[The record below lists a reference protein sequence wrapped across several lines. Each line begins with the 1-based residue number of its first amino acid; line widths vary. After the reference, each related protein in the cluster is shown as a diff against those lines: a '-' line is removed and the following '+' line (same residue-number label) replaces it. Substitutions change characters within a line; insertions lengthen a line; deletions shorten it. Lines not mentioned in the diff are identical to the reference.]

1 MVQDPNRPTL
11 IVSCTDRKTLLA
23 DELQLRNF
31 LHKSKPQDLK
41 NIAEDWATKVT
52 GILQSETIQKV
63 AARDLYCGEY
73 WKIAKQAE
81 KIATVLVASAG
92 LGLQQMDSDCPGYG
106 ATFASNSAD
115 SIPNPTGDFAV
126 ARSEWWECL
135 RTNALG
141 NPLDKVESK
150 VVLVAVSSSY
160 QEALARDLKE
170 LATSGKRV
178 IVMSGSEKIS
188 QFEDVKNIDH
198 INTGQW
204 LRMLLKGST
213 PCVGI
218 RFAEY
223 VIKNDKCGSFEQII
237 SAYRELEMQ
246 YKSSDS
252 DQLPVFKRLR
262 YKDDAE
268 IRNWIVGEL
277 EISKNEKK
285 ATPAKSVLLR
295 KFREGEN
302 ACEQKRFG
310 DLYNQVVDS

>member
-1 MVQDPNRPTL
+1 MKKPTL
-11 IVSCTDRKTLLA
+11 IVSCTDRKTLST
-23 DELQLRNF
+23 DGLQLRNF
-31 LHKSKPQDLK
+31 LDDSKPQDLK
-41 NIAEDWATKVT
+41 KIAEDWVTKVR
-52 GILQSETIQKV
+52 GILQSETVRKV
-63 AARDLYCGEY
+63 TARDLYSGEY

-81 KIATVLVASAG
+81 RKATVLVASAG
-92 LGLQQMDSDCPGYG
+92 LGLQHLDSACPGYG

-115 SIPNPTGDFAV
+115 SIPNPTGDFAA

-135 RTNALG
+135 RTNGLG
-141 NPLDKVESK
+141 YSIDEVKSE
-150 VVLVAVSSSY
+150 VVLVAVSSAY
-160 QEALARDLKE
+160 QVALSEDLKE
-170 LATSGKRV
+170 LAASGRKV

-188 QFEDVKNIDH
+188 QFNDVENIGH
-198 INTGQW
+198 IKTEQW

-223 VIKNDKCGSFEQII
+223 VIKNDKCSSFDQII

-295 KFREGEN
+295 KFRDGGN
-302 ACEQKRFG
+302 ACEQKKFG